1 MHLDGILPSLGR
13 LADATLRVWR
23 LDGADWLVVAGTQA
37 GAASP
42 HDNAGQGRTALIAL
56 PDAAGLWLGVT
67 PDAGRDPERTL
78 DRVMPVV
85 QQVMH
90 LEGQLTRLTGE
101 LAARYEEIDLIYTI
115 GELLGRSHDVEDVAR
130 HILTEVASV
139 LGARR
144 AGLRIL
150 DEETGLLHLVAV
162 VGSAIDDI
170 PATVPLDSPD
180 TVVVPRAART
190 RRVETGVQPDWV
202 EGELLAVPVLHTTA
216 AGTRVIG
223 TLGLADR
230 EGGGAFTREE
240 TKLLAAVATQIGA
253 AIENTRLSAREREQ
267 HAVRRELALAHD
279 LQQKLMPTPAALA
292 GEADVQV
299 YSVPAESLG
308 GDFYS
313 FARYGERRI
322 GVMLGDV
329 SSHGFSAALIAAQV
343 MAAAG
348 IYANSAI
355 EPEQTLE
362 LIRESLGEEL
372 EHTEMY
378 LTIFYGILEPAA
390 NRLTYSNAGHAHA
403 FRVPRFGPATRLSP
417 TAPPLG
423 LVSGGE
429 FGQETVVWSFGTDML
444 VLCTDGLLDQPRADG
459 ERYGEER
466 FIEQLEAGRALS
478 PEALQAAVL
487 ADVAAF
493 GGIPTDDTTLLILR
507 M

>member
-1 MHLDGILPSLGR
+1 M
-13 LADATLRVWR
+13 
-23 LDGADWLVVAGTQA
+23 VAGSQA
-37 GAASP
+37 SAASP
-42 HDNAGQGRTALIAL
+42 RDRPGKGHAAFIAL
-56 PDAAGLWLGVT
+56 PDTDDLWLEVT
-67 PDAGRDPERTL
+67 PDGGQDPDRAL
-78 DRVMPVV
+78 QRVMPVV

-90 LEGQLTRLTGE
+90 LEGQLTDLTGE

-115 GELLGRSHDVEDVAR
+115 GELLGRSQDVEDVAR

-144 AGLRIL
+144 AGLRML
-150 DEETGLLHLVAV
+150 DEATGMLHLVAI
-162 VGSAIDDI
+162 VGGAIDDV
-170 PATVPLDSPD
+170 PASVALDSPEG
-180 TVVVPRAART
+180 VVVPRAART
-190 RRVETGVQPDWV
+190 RRVETGIQPDWV
-202 EGELLAVPVLHTTA
+202 EGEVLAVPVLHATA

-223 TLGLADR
+223 TLALADR
-230 EGGGAFTREE
+230 EGGGTFTREE

-253 AIENTRLSAREREQ
+253 AIENTRLAAREREQ
-267 HAVRRELALAHD
+267 HAVSRELALAHD
-279 LQQKLMPTPAALA
+279 LQQKLMPTAAALA

-322 GVMLGDV
+322 GVMFGDV

-362 LIRESLGEEL
+362 LIRESLGEDL

-378 LTIFYGILEPAA
+378 LTVFYGILEPAA

-403 FRVPRFGPATRLSP
+403 FRVPRFGPAARLSP

-423 LVSGGE
+423 LVSEGE
-429 FGQETVVWSFGTDML
+429 FGQETVAWTFGSDML
-444 VLCTDGLLDQPRADG
+444 VLCTDGLLDQSRADG
-459 ERYGEER
+459 IRYGEER

-478 PEALQAAVL
+478 PAELLAAVL
-487 ADVAAF
+487 ADMDAF
-493 GGIPTDDTTLLILR
+493 GGTPTDDTTILILR